1 MEKVYIAG
9 PITGIEN
16 YEIDF
21 EKVEKKLR
29 RLNYNVINPVKLC
42 RNLDKYETS
51 HERYMKKCIPALCE
65 CDFIL
70 MLPGWENSE
79 GATLEKLVAE
89 KCGLSELKICMLGS
103 KW

>member
-16 YEIDF
+16 YEIEF

-51 HERYMKKCIPALCE
+51 H
-65 CDFIL
+65 
-70 MLPGWENSE
+70 
-79 GATLEKLVAE
+79 
-89 KCGLSELKICMLGS
+89 
-103 KW
+103 